1 MKNLKMKKV
10 LISIDYD
17 SSAEKVA
24 EVGYAFA
31 KEMNA
36 EVFLVHVVSTYEY
49 YSSTGNSPILGF
61 GDMGGGTITPT
72 ITRDEL
78 MKETQ
83 KYLDKIKTMLGDD
96 AIQVIVADGE
106 TADTILS
113 LANEIHADIII
124 MGSHSR
130 RWLDKILM
138 GSVTEK
144 VMRKTKLPLF
154 VIPTKG

>member
-1 MKNLKMKKV
+1 MMTLKMKRV

-17 SSAEKVA
+17 STAQKVV

-31 KEMNA
+31 KEMKA

-78 MKETQ
+78 MSETQ
-83 KYLDKIKTMLGDD
+83 KYLDKTKALLGDES
-96 AIQVIVADGE
+96 IQVVVADGE

-113 LANEIHADIII
+113 IAGEIHADIII

-154 VIPTKG
+154 IVPTKG

>member
-1 MKNLKMKKV
+1 MMNLKMKRV

-17 SSAEKVA
+17 STAQKVA

-31 KEMNA
+31 KEMKA

-78 MKETQ
+78 MGETQ
-83 KYLDKIKTMLGDD
+83 KYLDKTKSMLGDES
-96 AIQVIVADGE
+96 IQAIVADGE

-113 LANEIHADIII
+113 IASEVHADIII

-154 VIPTKG
+154 IVPTKG